1 MAYNFP
7 ANGNNRIQGNYRS
20 LASLEYKEGRKLS
33 TADIMRVAG
42 ERYIQFSNNH
52 LDAITMFIHPYSSSL
67 SDMSTEEASGAD
79 LAYLLLTAAEN
90 VTYKHYDQASRSLTQ
105 SDSMSSD
112 TGNPVQRVSY
122 YFAAAL
128 RERINRETGGF
139 TAQERGPKGLK
150 SDNDMD
156 TFYSSDQEL
165 PLCKVTHFAAVQTI
179 IDSVA
184 MDVKIHII
192 DLQIR
197 SGAQWTA
204 LMQALSK
211 RNSCPLELLKITA
224 IATMD
229 RENIEETGKRLQ
241 RYAKFLNIPLSFKV
255 VYVQDLKDIK
265 EELFDIKTGETVA
278 VYSPTVLTTMISRPE
293 HVEALMR
300 VIRRF
305 KPSIMVVIEVEA
317 NHNSP
322 SFVNRFIEALF
333 FYSAWFDCLE
343 DCMDRNNQNR
353 VILEKNHF
361 SKGIQNIVATEGN
374 ERVTRSV
381 KINVWREFF
390 ARFGMEETKVSTVSL
405 SDANLALQAQ
415 FCWGNS
421 CTLDSNQKCL
431 IVGWKKTPIY
441 SVSAWRFN

>member
-7 ANGNNRIQGNYRS
+7 ANGNNRIHGDYRP
-20 LASLEYKEGRKLS
+20 LEHKEGRKLS
-33 TADIMRVAG
+33 TAEIMRVAG

-52 LDAITMFIHPYSSSL
+52 LDAITMFVHPYGSSL
-67 SDMSTEEASGAD
+67 SALSTEEANGAD

-90 VTYKHYDQASRSLTQ
+90 VTYKHYDRASRSLTRA
-105 SDSMSSD
+105 DSMAFD

-128 RERINRETGGF
+128 RERINREMGRF
-139 TAQERGPKGLK
+139 TNQERGSKGLTSR
-150 SDNDMD
+150 SDLD
-156 TFYSSDQEL
+156 TFYSSDQEI
-165 PLCKVTHFAAVQTI
+165 PLCKVTQLTAVQTV

-184 MDVKIHII
+184 VDVKVHII

-197 SGAQWTA
+197 SGVQWTT

-224 IATMD
+224 IATTD
-229 RENIEETGKRLQ
+229 REFIEETGKRLQ
-241 RYAKFLNIPLSFKV
+241 RYAEFLKIPFSFKV
-255 VYVQDLKDIK
+255 VFVPDMKDIK
-265 EELFDIKTGETVA
+265 QELFDIKTGESVA
-278 VYSPTVLTTMISRPE
+278 VYSPTVLTTMISKPE
-293 HVEALMR
+293 RVEALMR

-343 DCMDRNNQNR
+343 DSMDRNNQYR
-353 VILEKNHF
+353 VVLEKNHF
-361 SKGIQNIVATEGN
+361 SKGIQNIVATEGD
-374 ERVTRSV
+374 ERVTRHV

-390 ARFGMEETKVSTVSL
+390 ARFRMEETQVSTLSL

-415 FCWGNS
+415 CSRENS
-421 CTLDSNQKCL
+421 CTLDSNEKSL
-431 IVGWKKTPIY
+431 IVGWKRTPIF
-441 SVSAWRFN
+441 SVSAWKFD

>member
-1 MAYNFP
+1 MAYNFS
-7 ANGNNRIQGNYRS
+7 ASGINDSQGSYRP
-20 LASLEYKEGRKLS
+20 LASLEYKEQKLS

-67 SDMSTEEASGAD
+67 SALSTEEASGAD
-79 LAYLLLTAAEN
+79 LAYHLLTAAEN
-90 VTYKHYDQASRSLTQ
+90 LTYKQYDRASRSLTQ
-105 SDSMSSD
+105 SQSMASD

-128 RERINRETGGF
+128 RERIDRETGRFTNQEGGPTGF
-139 TAQERGPKGLK
+139 TSNTDL
-150 SDNDMD
+150 D

-165 PLCKVTHFAAVQTI
+165 PLSKVTQFAAVQTV

-184 MDVKIHII
+184 NDVKVHII

-197 SGAQWTA
+197 SGVQWTA
-204 LMQALSK
+204 LMQALAK

-224 IATMD
+224 TATTD
-229 RENIEETGKRLQ
+229 RENVEETGKRLQ
-241 RYAKFLNIPLSFKV
+241 RYAKFLNIPFSFKIV
-255 VYVQDLKDIK
+255 VIPDMKDIK
-265 EELFDIKTGETVA
+265 EELFDIKTGETVV

-293 HVEALMR
+293 RVEALMR

-343 DCMDRNNQNR
+343 DCMDRNNEYR
-353 VILEKNHF
+353 VILEKNYF
-361 SKGIQNIVATEGN
+361 SRGIQNIVATEGD

-390 ARFGMEETKVSTVSL
+390 ARFRMEETEVSTLSL
-405 SDANLALQAQ
+405 CDATLALQTQ
-415 FCWGNS
+415 FPCGNS
-421 CTLDSNQKCL
+421 CTLDSNKKCL